1 MIRGLKFVAV
11 PIRDVPRAVAFWTRN
26 FGFTVAS
33 EQPFD
38 DSPTWIELRV
48 PGTDTRLVLYQPA
61 AGEPLPEPAPG
72 VTFTADDLARTYDE
86 LRAKGV
92 EFVSPVRR
100 FDWGAT
106 AAFKDS
112 EGNTFLLASP

>member
-1 MIRGLKFVAV
+1 M
-11 PIRDVPRAVAFWTRN
+11 AFWTQKL
-26 FGFTVAS
+26 GFTVAS

-38 DSPTWIELRV
+38 DSQRWIELRV
-48 PGTDTRLVLYQPA
+48 PGADTRLVLFTPTS
-61 AGEPLPEPAPG
+61 GDTPVG
-72 VTFTADDLARTYDE
+72 VVTNVAFTAADVDRAYAE

-92 EFVSPVRR
+92 EFLGPVRR

>member
-1 MIRGLKFVAV
+1 VIKGLKFIRV
-11 PIRDVPRAVAFWTRN
+11 PTINQARAVAFWTQKM
-26 FGFTVAS
+26 GLTVAS

-38 DSPTWIELRV
+38 DSQRWVELRV
-48 PGTDTRLVLYQPA
+48 PGADTRLVLFTPTS
-61 AGEPLPEPAPG
+61 GETPVG
-72 VTFTADDLARTYDE
+72 VATNVAFTTPDVERAYAD

-92 EFVSPVRR
+92 EFVSPVRK

>member
-1 MIRGLKFVAV
+1 VTN
-11 PIRDVPRAVAFWTRN
+11 VAFTTPDVER
-26 FGFTVAS
+26 A
-33 EQPFD
+33 
-38 DSPTWIELRV
+38 
-48 PGTDTRLVLYQPA
+48 YA
-61 AGEPLPEPAPG
+61 
-72 VTFTADDLARTYDE
+72 E

-100 FDWGAT
+100 FDWGAS